1 VTAEAGESVARCHR
15 LASVE
20 QCVFRPASLRSDGDA
35 LWVSEIARIL
45 HDGLGAAGKRVPTHE
60 IPNVV
65 VRLLGLF
72 NPSVRPMVHDLG
84 VFKPLSNEKAR
95 SVLGWQPR
103 SAEDALIEMGES
115 LLQRGVI
122 NH

>member
-1 VTAEAGESVARCHR
+1 MTDPAARGERFLATA
-15 LASVE
+15 
-20 QCVFRPASLRSDGDA
+20 GDA
-35 LWVSEIARIL
+35 LWVSEVARIL

-72 NPSVRPMVHDLG
+72 NPSVRPMLHDLG

-115 LLQRGVI
+115 LLQRGLI